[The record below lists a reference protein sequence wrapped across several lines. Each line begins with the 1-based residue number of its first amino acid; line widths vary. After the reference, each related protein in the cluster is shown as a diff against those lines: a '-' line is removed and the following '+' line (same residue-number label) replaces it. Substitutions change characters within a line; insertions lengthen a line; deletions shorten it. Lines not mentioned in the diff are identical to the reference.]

1 MDSRGKA
8 PVAGMRMMAAAAPG
22 LAASL
27 RSRDEGPPPSPS
39 SVTKPTLVSQDQ
51 PRILVVEDQE
61 DVRRMLATAL
71 EIEGYAVEEA
81 TNAREGLDLLSHCR
95 FALVLTDYAMP
106 GGTGKWMLQEAWR
119 LGLMTG
125 TAALIVTA
133 HPDVRELAGVSV
145 INKPF
150 DLELFLEKVHSLLQ
164 H

>member
-1 MDSRGKA
+1 MQMKPPATTSQ
-8 PVAGMRMMAAAAPG
+8 
-22 LAASL
+22 AASL
-27 RSRDEGPPPSPS
+27 RSRDDGPPPSPA
-39 SVTKPTLVSQDQ
+39 SVIKPTRVSQDQ
-51 PRILVVEDQE
+51 PRILVVEDQD

-81 TNAREGLDLLSHCR
+81 TNAREGLDHLSHCR
-95 FALVLTDYAMP
+95 FDLVLTDYAMP
-106 GGTGKWMLQEAWR
+106 GGTGKWMLQEAER
-119 LGLMTG
+119 LGLMAG

-133 HPDVRELAGVSV
+133 HPYVRELNGVSV